1 MLQILGR
8 ANSIN
13 VRKVLW
19 LCAELGLRFERSD
32 WGQGFQPT
40 DTPEFLALNPNA
52 TVPVIK
58 DGDFTMWESHAILR
72 YLAGQYDGARLY
84 PVAPRTRAI
93 IDQWLDWSSSEL
105 NRSWTYAFLGLSR
118 KSPQHADPAGIKA
131 SCENWTRLMGIL
143 DQRLAATQAYV
154 AGDGFTLAD
163 ITIGLAVNRWFGTPL
178 ERQPYPAV
186 AAYYERLSQRPEYLE
201 HGRNGLA

>member
-19 LCAELGLRFERSD
+19 TCAELGLRFERHD

-52 TVPVIK
+52 TVPVIQ
-58 DGDFTMWESHAILR
+58 DGDFSMWESHAIIR
-72 YLAGQYDGARLY
+72 YLAGAYDGARIY
-84 PVAPRTRAI
+84 PVAPRTRAV

-105 NRSWTYAFLGLSR
+105 HRASVYAFLGLSR
-118 KSPQHADPAGIKA
+118 KSPQHADPAATKA
-131 SCENWTRLMGIL
+131 SCESWTRLMGIL
-143 DQRLAATQAYV
+143 EQRLASTQAYV

-163 ITIGLAVNRWFGTPL
+163 IPVGLAVNRWFGTPL
-178 ERQPYPAV
+178 ERPALPAV
-186 AAYYERLSQRPEYLE
+186 AAYFERLSQRPEYLE
-201 HGRNGLA
+201 HGRNGLP